1 MIIALILLA
10 MLYLPK
16 DDSVLIADFAQADRI
31 KDCQIVNDGVMGGVS
46 KSTFEYS
53 SKGYAKFSGEVST
66 KNNGGFAS
74 VRLGMKSINVSD
86 YECINLR
93 VKGDGKRYQFRLKS
107 KKDTYFSYIKHFETN
122 KEWQN
127 VKIDFNDLYP
137 SFRGRKLDMENFSG
151 DQITEIALLIAN
163 KKDEKF
169 EIYIE
174 SISAE

>member
-1 MIIALILLA
+1 MIIMLIFLA

-16 DDSVLIADFAQADRI
+16 EENLVIADFDQADRI
-31 KDCQIVNDGVMGGVS
+31 KAWQIVNDGVMGGVS
-46 KSTFEYS
+46 KSSFEYS
-53 SKGYAKFSGEVST
+53 SEGYAKFSGEVST

-74 VRLGMKSINVSD
+74 VRLEMKAVNVSD
-86 YECINLR
+86 FKCVNLR
-93 VKGDGKRYQFRLKS
+93 VMGDGKRYQFRLKS
-107 KKDTYFSYIKHFETN
+107 KKGTYYSFIKHFETN

-127 VKIDFNDLYP
+127 VKIDFNELYP
-137 SFRGRKLDMENFSG
+137 SFRGRKLDMDNFSG
-151 DQITEIALLIAN
+151 DQITEIAILIAN